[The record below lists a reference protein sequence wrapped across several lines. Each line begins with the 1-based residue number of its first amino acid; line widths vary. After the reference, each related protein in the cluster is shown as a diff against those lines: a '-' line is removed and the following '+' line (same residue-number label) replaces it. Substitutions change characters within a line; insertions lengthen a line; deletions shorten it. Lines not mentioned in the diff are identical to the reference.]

1 MKNTACHRGLLDPT
15 NATLAHIGEARG
27 TQVVRRLIVI
37 DQAILDVYRDQLR
50 AYFAAWHI
58 RADWK
63 VIDRTNLKTKAIA
76 LEIAHAMS
84 QAKSSH
90 RVTPVIAIGCGD
102 LLDRV
107 GLAARM
113 HHQRVSYIRVP
124 VGLMG

>member
-15 NATLAHIGEARG
+15 NATLANIGEVRG
-27 TQVVRRLIVI
+27 MQVVQRLIVI
-37 DQAILDVYRDQLR
+37 DQAIMDVYRDQLS
-50 AYFAAWHI
+50 AYFAAWNI
-58 RADWK
+58 RPNWK

-84 QAKSSH
+84 QAKLSH
-90 RVTPVIAIGCGD
+90 QVAPVIAIGGGD

-113 HHQRVSYIRVP
+113 HHQRISYIRVP
-124 VGLMG
+124 VVLME